1 MLAAQGKIGVAVM
14 AARRSWALSI
24 VALVAAVTAQSA
36 FAGTSGNK
44 TGQTCFKGAWAY
56 YQDPASGVA
65 FSSEEACTA
74 FLAETGATL
83 TPYVDLSLTF
93 QQPSSQPNFSGC
105 TICGDFIVHNPAP
118 FSVSVQS
125 RVIFDFTE
133 PGTSISVNFLAGVCT
148 LGVGSINCP
157 LLTVPPGDSLIAGLD
172 WISGAV
178 DLRAFVGPEGFVDP
192 DLSNDFVSTSLSA
205 G

>member
-1 MLAAQGKIGVAVM
+1 MAVG
-14 AARRSWALSI
+14 RSWLLAM
-24 VALVAAVTAQSA
+24 VVLVAAVAAQSA

-44 TGQTCFKGAWAY
+44 TGQTCYKGAWAY
-56 YQDPASGVA
+56 YQDPATGAA

-83 TPYVDLSLTF
+83 TPYVDVSLVF
-93 QQPSSQPNFSGC
+93 QQPSTNFSGC

-118 FSVSVQS
+118 FSVPIQL
-125 RVIFDFTE
+125 RVSLSFTE
-133 PGTSISVNFLAGVCT
+133 PGSSVEVGDACGSTQVGGVITCQ
-148 LGVGSINCP
+148 P
-157 LLTVPPGDSLIAGLD
+157 QTVRPGDTFVIGFD

-178 DLRAFVGPEGFVDP
+178 DLRAFVTPEGFVDP
-192 DLSNDFVSTSLSA
+192 NPSNDIVKTSLSA